1 MVSEIN
7 MNYDKREKVAAM
19 VAKMNAISLGS
30 EMLDLNRM
38 MASAPNIP
46 KLSARL
52 SPMDCIMVAV
62 MTDINMRD

>member
-1 MVSEIN
+1 MALI
-7 MNYDKREKVAAM
+7 KLCTPQAIPIAM